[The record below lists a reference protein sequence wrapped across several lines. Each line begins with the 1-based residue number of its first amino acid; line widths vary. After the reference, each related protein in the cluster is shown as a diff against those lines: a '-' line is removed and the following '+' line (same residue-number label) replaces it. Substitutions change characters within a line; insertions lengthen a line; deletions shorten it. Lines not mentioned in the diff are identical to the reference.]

1 MAVVAAI
8 IHFLFFTIIF
18 QQTNL
23 QQSSIKQTNK
33 QINTFVI
40 IIIIIIIIGIMK
52 IDILISLYFPI
63 KKIIII

>member
-40 IIIIIIIIGIMK
+40 IIIIIIIGIMK

-63 KKIIII
+63 KKKKII

>member
-40 IIIIIIIIGIMK
+40 IIIIIIGIMK
-52 IDILISLYFPI
+52 IYILISLYFPI
-63 KKIIII
+63 KK